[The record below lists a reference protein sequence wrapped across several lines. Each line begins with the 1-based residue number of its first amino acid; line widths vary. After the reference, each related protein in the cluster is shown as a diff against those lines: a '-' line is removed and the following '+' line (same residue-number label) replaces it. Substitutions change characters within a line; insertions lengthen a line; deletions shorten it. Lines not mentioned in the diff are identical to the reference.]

1 MGILFGKE
9 REMGII
15 SIISIIICSNGL
27 LFYIQ
32 NVTADDLK
40 KSVFEQQKL
49 LQTQSTKDIARHIGS
64 DFNLVMSMLYGVA
77 NSYHVQRGELGS
89 EKTTKLLDA
98 AFNAH
103 NLTIDRLFILD
114 KDNIMVNT
122 LSAKSSEFFLG
133 EDFSF
138 RNWVKQTKVSL
149 TPVFSYGDFERQQI
163 FREFISYP
171 ILNQDTGQYMGML
184 VTSIP
189 TVPFFAHYGNVQD
202 INSKFLVVYDK
213 NGIMLANGASETL
226 IGQNFFGDYTQ
237 KFINHNKILN
247 ILTRNLL
254 GGGSGLAVYDYGRG
268 ERLTTQ
274 YPAYVNNKA
283 LFFIQIVT
291 PTSEIYSRI
300 NTALSLQRTEIVSL
314 SVAASIIAIA
324 VLVIL
329 LSRWNII
336 LRREVKRRTQELE
349 ESYDEMKRYLKEV
362 LSEIYG
368 EKAPKA
374 KKYE

>member
-1 MGILFGKE
+1 MQYLHSMGLLLGKE
-9 REMGII
+9 REIGII

-32 NVTADDLK
+32 SITADDLK
-40 KSVFEQQKL
+40 KSVFEQQKQ
-49 LQTQSTKDIARHIGS
+49 LQVQSTQDIARHIGS
-64 DFNLVMSMLYGVA
+64 DVNLVMSMLYGLA
-77 NSYHVQRGELGS
+77 NSHPVQQGELGS
-89 EKTTKLLDA
+89 DKTTKLIDDA
-98 AFNAH
+98 YNTH
-103 NLTIDRLFILD
+103 NLTIDRLLILN

-122 LSAKSSEFFLG
+122 ISAKSSEFFLG

-138 RNWVKQTKVSL
+138 RDWVKQTKSSL
-149 TPVFSYGDFERQQI
+149 NPIFSYGDFERQQI
-163 FREFISYP
+163 FRIFISYP
-171 ILNQDTGQYMGML
+171 IMNQDTGQYMGML

-213 NGIMLANGASETL
+213 NGTMLANGASETL
-226 IGQNFFGDYTQ
+226 VGQNFFGDYTQ

-247 ILTRNLL
+247 DLTRNLL
-254 GGGSGLAVYDYGRG
+254 AGGSGLAVYDYGHG

-274 YPAYVNNKA
+274 HPAYVNSKP

-291 PTSEIYSRI
+291 PTSEFYSKI
-300 NTALSLQRTEIVSL
+300 NSALSEQRTEIVSL
-314 SVAASIIAIA
+314 STAAGVIAVA

-349 ESYDEMKRYLKEV
+349 DSYDEMKRYVREV
-362 LSEIYG
+362 LEEIH
-368 EKAPKA
+368 
-374 KKYE
+374 KK